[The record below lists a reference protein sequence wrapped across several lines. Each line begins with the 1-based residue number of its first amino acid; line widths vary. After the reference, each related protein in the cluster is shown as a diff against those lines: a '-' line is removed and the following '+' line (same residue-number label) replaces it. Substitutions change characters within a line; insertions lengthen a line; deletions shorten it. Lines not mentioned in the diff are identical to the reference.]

1 MVQLSFKTKI
11 LMLELIP
18 LVLVSIAVT
27 TLAIFQATELGANN
41 LRLFKEKIY
50 DSRRAEL
57 KNYVELAL
65 TAVDHVYKGDAKF
78 KPESQETAKTIFR
91 NLRYGSDGYIFVYDY
106 EGTNLVLPTKP
117 HVEGKNLWDMQDK
130 NGVYV
135 IQGLIEGAKIG
146 GGFTDYVW
154 HQPSKGTETDKI
166 SFTNGLQEWQWMVGT
181 GLYVDDLEDWIAGVQ
196 NEISKNITRTL
207 SLIGFT
213 ALMCTAVVAVLGARF
228 TVSQGKLADEKL
240 QTLSVKAVASQEE
253 ERSRVAR
260 ELQKGINQT
269 LVAAREK
276 IDKILNDKS
285 IDNADLKNDL
295 NVAAASLKS
304 TIKEVF
310 RISGELRPEI
320 LDEMGLNAAVKSLA
334 EQIQEDESI
343 AVSYRHAG
351 NEDRMRAEVE
361 TSLYRI
367 IQESMKNVVEHSG
380 ANKVTLRINQK
391 HNKVSI
397 SIQDNGKGFD
407 TKEVLEGGKS
417 GVGLLD
423 MRIRAESM
431 GGSLTVFSSRGA
443 GTIIKLEV
451 PV

>member
-1 MVQLSFKTKI
+1 MVQLSFKSKI

-27 TLAIFQATELGANN
+27 MLAIYQATQLGQSN
-41 LRLFKEKIY
+41 LKLFKEKIY

-65 TAVDHVYKGDAKF
+65 TSVDHLYQGGARFDPK
-78 KPESQETAKTIFR
+78 SQEMAKTIFR

-117 HVEGKNLWDMQDK
+117 HVEGKNLWNMQDK
-130 NGVYV
+130 NGVFV
-135 IQGLIEGAKIG
+135 IRGLVEGAKLG
-146 GGFTDYVW
+146 GGYTDYVW

-166 SFTNGLQEWQWMVGT
+166 SFTDGLQEWQWMVGT
-181 GLYVDDLEDWIAGVQ
+181 GLYVDDLEDWITGAQ
-196 NEISKNITRTL
+196 KEISKNITHTL
-207 SLIGFT
+207 SLIGIT
-213 ALMCTAVVAVLGARF
+213 ALVCTSIVAFLGARF
-228 TVSQGKLADEKL
+228 TASQGKLADQKL

-260 ELQKGINQT
+260 ELQRSINQS
-269 LVAAREK
+269 LVSAREK
-276 IDKILNDKS
+276 IESILNDQS
-285 IDNADLKNDL
+285 INNTALKKDL
-295 NVAAASLKS
+295 NVAAESLNN
-304 TIKEVF
+304 TVQEVF
-310 RISGELRPEI
+310 RISGELRPEA
-320 LDEMGLNAAVKSLA
+320 LDKMGLDAAVKVLA
-334 EQIQEDESI
+334 ERIQQENSI
-343 AVSYRHAG
+343 AISYRHAG
-351 NEDRMRAEVE
+351 SDARIRTELE

-367 IQESMKNVVEHSG
+367 VQESLKNIVQHS
-380 ANKVTLRINQK
+380 AATKVTLRINQK
-391 HNKVSI
+391 QKKISI

-407 TKEVLEGGKS
+407 TKEVLEGGKT

-423 MRIRAESM
+423 MRIRAESL
-431 GGSLTVFSSRGA
+431 GGSLTVFSSKGT